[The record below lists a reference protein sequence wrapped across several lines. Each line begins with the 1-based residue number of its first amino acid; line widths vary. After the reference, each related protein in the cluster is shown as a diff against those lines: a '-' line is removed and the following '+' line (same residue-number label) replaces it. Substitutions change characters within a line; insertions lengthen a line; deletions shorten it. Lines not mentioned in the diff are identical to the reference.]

1 MNVQLNSLASTLI
14 MLIWIAGVVLAKG
27 FWSTLIALVFPPW
40 ALYLTVEASLLN
52 YTSLLG

>member
-27 FWSTLIALVFPPW
+27 FWSTLIALVFLPW
-40 ALYLTVEASLLN
+40 ALYVTVEATLIN